1 MSATMHVSGLEQ
13 ILADRG
19 AAKQGLMLLSG
30 NSLLQKVVAWFVL
43 SVPLLNFV

>member
-19 AAKQGLMLLSG
+19 SAKQGLMLLAG
-30 NSLLQKVVAWFVL
+30 NALVQKVVAWFVL
-43 SVPLLNFV
+43 STPLVDFF